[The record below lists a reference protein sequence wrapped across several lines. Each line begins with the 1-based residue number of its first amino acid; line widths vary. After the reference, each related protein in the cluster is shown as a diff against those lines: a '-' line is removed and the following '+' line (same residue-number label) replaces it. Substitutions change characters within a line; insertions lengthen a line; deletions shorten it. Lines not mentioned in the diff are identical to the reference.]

1 MSEII
6 LEING
11 MNCHHCVKAV
21 EKALSNYNLDNL
33 KVEIGRVSF
42 DNNNNVDI
50 NKVIE
55 AIEDEGYEVKK

>member
-1 MSEII
+1 MSEIVLQI
-6 LEING
+6 DG

-21 EKALSNYNLDNL
+21 EKALSVYNLENL

-42 DNNNNVDI
+42 SNNNNVDI

-55 AIEDEGYEVKK
+55 AIEDEGYKVKK